1 MDGIERDDEYTIIIF
16 VYIPVD
22 LELATRLMDTIQ
34 TLKNCKDMR
43 KNCFGKNFMDHQAI
57 CITR

>member
-34 TLKNCKDMR
+34 TLKNMR
-43 KNCFGKNFMDHQAI
+43 KNCFGKNFMNHQAI